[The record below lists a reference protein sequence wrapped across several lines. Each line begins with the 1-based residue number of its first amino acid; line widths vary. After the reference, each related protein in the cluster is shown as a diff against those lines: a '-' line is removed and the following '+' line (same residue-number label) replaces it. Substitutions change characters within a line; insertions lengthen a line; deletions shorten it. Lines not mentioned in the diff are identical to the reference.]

1 MIWQK
6 FDESDVEKCW
16 ILLQLNSNS
25 FVKSLCKVIL
35 HKCKS
40 ISRKF
45 CKNVVSTFLNFHIVQ
60 RANAVQLQ
68 FLFTDLISEHRFHV
82 ISMQPKKI
90 MQIDARKLVW
100 PSTRI
105 IHFSDNDDNFGK
117 YLLKCVRSI
126 LTNFS
131 TLLKTHHHE
140 ESFHTLAIFTN
151 FPFFLIWFWL
161 LEHQTFFEND
171 LFTFLSSLFKNNWGE
186 VYLLCI
192 IHNNSQRECGCML
205 DSDNDHLMLTLTQHL
220 IEYLG
225 QRALVETQKCRF
237 AWKNS
242 INSRTMICSSS
253 ISFWQAKNP

>member
-1 MIWQK
+1 MSK
-6 FDESDVEKCW
+6 FLD
-16 ILLQLNSNS
+16 
-25 FVKSLCKVIL
+25 
-35 HKCKS
+35 
-40 ISRKF
+40 
-45 CKNVVSTFLNFHIVQ
+45 FHIVH
-60 RANAVQLQ
+60 RATAVQ

-82 ISMQPKKI
+82 IFMQPKKI

-117 YLLKCVRSI
+117 YLEMCKKHFDEF
-126 LTNFS
+126 FS
-131 TLLKTHHHE
+131 PWWWPISRFLL
-140 ESFHTLAIFTN
+140 FI
-151 FPFFLIWFWL
+151 LIWFWL

>member
-1 MIWQK
+1 
-6 FDESDVEKCW
+6 
-16 ILLQLNSNS
+16 
-25 FVKSLCKVIL
+25 
-35 HKCKS
+35 
-40 ISRKF
+40 
-45 CKNVVSTFLNFHIVQ
+45 
-60 RANAVQLQ
+60 
-68 FLFTDLISEHRFHV
+68 
-82 ISMQPKKI
+82 MQPKKI

-140 ESFHTLAIFTN
+140 EPFHALAIFTN
-151 FPFFLIWFWL
+151 FTFFFLIWCWL